1 MRRTLLALGAAAAG
15 LVVAVAPA
23 DAADYT
29 ITFTDA
35 RHLAPRP
42 APRLTAAVRQHI
54 PLDVAAS
61 YGGRR
66 ACVVNSPRKRFRIWW
81 SESSRALARMPDSDG
96 SCATRPYSV
105 TALLPQVEGIASRE
119 RALGLPPTPSDLGQ
133 RAYGVLGPFVD
144 GGTKAI
150 DVYLIGSSQGGN
162 GLTPCQAGLGRGR
175 RFFAN
180 TWIELGAQAPTPSAA
195 LRFQLVQAFAHELV
209 HTSQCHI
216 HRRDG
221 LPLLRVSGIWI
232 AEGTAESLST
242 AALRDHVGDGTAE
255 NILVGPLAKLAGAS
269 RKPPVQVL
277 PTRWRRPPGDFTP
290 YTAWGFW
297 YALQG
302 GAHGRR
308 IVQLYRAI
316 LAAGTAVHRSQNVD
330 VVYRRFGV
338 RAVQSAMRSLA
349 VAARVGG
356 QLAGLRVPAIY
367 RGFTS
372 TDTALALPAAP
383 TGTVRLTVG
392 VRAFRYV
399 RFSWPAGK
407 TELHVSVRAQHAA
420 DASRVPPAVT
430 LARPDG
436 TRLVP
441 EDSGTE
447 WSVDLTHPV
456 APAPGLPVDP
466 TVTLVLANGAR
477 SPLALQVT
485 ATAF

>member
-1 MRRTLLALGAAAAG
+1 MRRILLALGATAAG
-15 LVVAVAPA
+15 LVFAGAPA

-35 RHLAPRP
+35 RHVAPHP
-42 APRLTAAVRQHI
+42 AVRLTAAVRQHI
-54 PLDVAAS
+54 PLDVASS
-61 YGGRR
+61 YGGQR
-66 ACVVNSPRKRFRIWW
+66 ACVVSSPHKRFRIWW
-81 SESSRALARMPDSDG
+81 SESARSPARMPDADG

-105 TALLPQVEGIASRE
+105 TTLLPQMEGIASHE

-133 RAYGVLGPFVD
+133 RAYGVVGPLVD

-150 DVYLIGSSQGGN
+150 DVYLIGSSPGGN
-162 GLTPCQAGLGRGR
+162 GLTPCQAGLGRRR

-180 TWIELGAQAPTPSAA
+180 TWIELGAQAPTPSHA

-221 LPLLRVSGIWI
+221 LPLLQVSGIWV

-242 AALRDHVGDGTAE
+242 AALHDHVGDGSAE
-255 NILVGPLAKLAGAS
+255 NVLVGPLAKLAGAS
-269 RKPPVQVL
+269 RKPPAQVP
-277 PTRWRRPPGDFTP
+277 PTRWRKPPGDFTP

-297 YALQG
+297 YSLQG
-302 GAHGRR
+302 GAHGRK
-308 IVQLYRAI
+308 IVQLYSAI
-316 LAAGTAVHRSQNVD
+316 LAAGKAANRRQNVD

-338 RAVQSAMRSLA
+338 RGVQSALRSFA
-349 VAARVGG
+349 ATARVGG
-356 QLAGLRVPAIY
+356 QLAGLQVPAIY

-383 TGTVRLTVG
+383 TGTAAVTVG

-399 RFSWPAGK
+399 RFTWPAGK
-407 TELHVSVRAQHAA
+407 TRLTVSVRAKQPA
-420 DASRVPPAVT
+420 DAARVPRAVVVA
-430 LARPDG
+430 LPDG

-441 EDSGTE
+441 AASGAD
-447 WSVDLTHPV
+447 WVVDVSHPPP
-456 APAPGLPVDP
+456 PAPGLAPDAS
-466 TVTLVLANGAR
+466 VTLVLANGAR

-485 ATAF
+485 ATSS